1 MCLRNLFAESV
12 GLPDSTAMLIT
23 RLRLRVSYAY
33 DRRGFSFTERAHLS
47 RTHLMLINELSCP
60 RPAWRTIVVQP
71 AILYV
76 ENNLMLAQLVG
87 DLLDL
92 GGWHVWRVP
101 DGTTAQTFLRGEQR
115 YALLLV
121 DNELRDT
128 TGLEVVKFAR
138 SLPHRESLPIM
149 LFSIEDCERE
159 AKEAGAN
166 EFLRK
171 PHDLFLLVET
181 IRRLIKG

>member
-1 MCLRNLFAESV
+1 MHM
-12 GLPDSTAMLIT
+12 DI
-23 RLRLRVSYAY
+23 
-33 DRRGFSFTERAHLS
+33 D
-47 RTHLMLINELSCP
+47 ELSCP
-60 RPAWRTIVVQP
+60 RPAWTSIVVQP

-76 ENNLMLAQLVG
+76 ENNLLLAQLVG

-92 GGWHVWRVP
+92 GGWHVWRAH
-101 DGTTAQTFLRGEQR
+101 DGATAQIFLRHDQR

-128 TGLEVVKFAR
+128 TGLEVVKYAR
-138 SLPHRESLPIM
+138 GLPHRKSLPIM

-159 AKEAGAN
+159 AKAAGAN

-171 PHDLFLLVET
+171 PHDLFLMVET

>member
-1 MCLRNLFAESV
+1 MPV
-12 GLPDSTAMLIT
+12 
-23 RLRLRVSYAY
+23 
-33 DRRGFSFTERAHLS
+33 H
-47 RTHLMLINELSCP
+47 
-60 RPAWRTIVVQP
+60 QP

-76 ENNLMLAQLVG
+76 ENNGLLAQLVG

-92 GGWHVWRVP
+92 RGWHAWRAEN
-101 DGTTAQTFLRGEQR
+101 GASARIFLNSQQH

-138 SLPHRESLPIM
+138 TLSHRKLLPIM

-159 AKEAGAN
+159 AKAAGAN

-171 PHDLFLLVET
+171 PHDLFQMVDT
-181 IRRLIKG
+181 IRRLIEK

>member
-1 MCLRNLFAESV
+1 MFIDIDAC
-12 GLPDSTAMLIT
+12 GL
-23 RLRLRVSYAY
+23 
-33 DRRGFSFTERAHLS
+33 
-47 RTHLMLINELSCP
+47 
-60 RPAWRTIVVQP
+60 RPAWRQIVIQP

-76 ENNLMLAQLVG
+76 ENNQLLSQLVT

-92 GGWHVWRVP
+92 GGWHVWRAH
-101 DGTTAQTFLRGEQR
+101 DAATAQIFLRHEQR
-115 YALLLV
+115 FALLLV

-128 TGLEVVKFAR
+128 TGLEVVKYAR
-138 SLPHRESLPIM
+138 SLPHRESLPVV

-171 PHDLFLLVET
+171 PHDLYLMLDT
-181 IRRLIKG
+181 IRRLIK